1 MINKETA
8 DKWEADSAAFAGYR
22 REGDFWVKDIPNGF
36 WRRLFRLKCRQYKWS
51 VGSFPLL
58 AADGMYLVGS
68 K

>member
-1 MINKETA
+1 MNTNTL

-36 WRRLFRLKCRQYKWS
+36 WRRLFGMKCKQYKWS

-58 AADGMYLVGS
+58 AMDGMYLMEPQ
-68 K
+68 